1 MPPPA
6 RALSARRAP
15 RRDRPARRRTDR
27 GRVAPRRSRP
37 AATPCS
43 TAAVAAQ
50 KDSTSTRTVEDQVYG
65 PVENEQP
72 LATQCVEST
81 AGEVALFAGA
91 PIRANYHSTCG
102 GITADVWEAW
112 PTPPLPYLISHRDR
126 DGDADF
132 CASSPHHRWR
142 EEWKASE
149 FLSSLRDFGPTY
161 GVHLPAGGLGELL
174 DVRVE
179 SRSRSGRVWWLVVQT
194 SRGEVRIPAYS
205 LRQVIRRPGNPA
217 AILRST
223 LFKVDVRRDRQT
235 RRALAVVVSGAGSGH
250 GVGLCQTGALGM
262 ARAGRRG
269 EEILRHYFPA
279 WPSSAGTE
287 PEWRRRGRV
296 APARL
301 ALELVSL
308 TVRAT
313 RGYPAGPLACGVV
326 VQLVRTP
333 ACHAGGR
340 GFESRQ
346 PRHCRSAPRKRR
358 RSRAV
363 LARLPGTAAPGSR
376 APAPPPRAPEP
387 LSKPDRP
394 LRSARVIGPRGRA
407 GTGRFLIDRWGLR
420 ILPVLFESSASLA
433 HARHRMRFV
442 REIGTRHGAQ
452 GVDMKKKRGVDDDA
466 MSLPDDELEDYGDE
480 EEDEFY
486 DDDDDE
492 ELGDDEDLGDDD
504 AEFGD
509 EYDEEEYDEDEIDD
523 DEEE

>member
-1 MPPPA
+1 VGLAWDLDSLTIDPA
-6 RALSARRAP
+6 GAAMLGGSAQGSLAAAERIHVRLTHGNAVARVLGGGGQRQYTLWPSDTLVLNGADGDPESPERFMRWAGKSWRGEFRVFLNP
-15 RRDRPARRRTDR
+15 RRKLTLACRLPLERYLLGVLPGEIGPLDGGLMEAGRAQAIAARSYTLFYR
-27 GRVAPRRSRP
+27 GRRGAEGFDVYA
-37 AATPCS
+37 
-43 TAAVAAQ
+43 
-50 KDSTSTRTVEDQVYG
+50 TVEDQVFG
-65 PVENEQP
+65 PVENEKP

-142 EEWKASE
+142 EEWKVSE
-149 FLSSLRDFGPTY
+149 FLSSLRNFGPTY

-269 EEILRHYFPA
+269 EEIIRHYFP
-279 WPSSAGTE
+279 G
-287 PEWRRRGRV
+287 V
-296 APARL
+296 AV
-301 ALELVSL
+301 E
-308 TVRAT
+308 
-313 RGYPAGPLACGVV
+313 
-326 VQLVRTP
+326 
-333 ACHAGGR
+333 
-340 GFESRQ
+340 
-346 PRHCRSAPRKRR
+346 
-358 RSRAV
+358 
-363 LARLPGTAAPGSR
+363 
-376 APAPPPRAPEP
+376 
-387 LSKPDRP
+387 
-394 LRSARVIGPRGRA
+394 
-407 GTGRFLIDRWGLR
+407 RW
-420 ILPVLFESSASLA
+420 
-433 HARHRMRFV
+433 
-442 REIGTRHGAQ
+442 
-452 GVDMKKKRGVDDDA
+452 
-466 MSLPDDELEDYGDE
+466 Y
-480 EEDEFY
+480 
-486 DDDDDE
+486 
-492 ELGDDEDLGDDD
+492 
-504 AEFGD
+504 
-509 EYDEEEYDEDEIDD
+509 
-523 DEEE
+523 